1 MSLRS
6 QRSAHSR
13 HNNSNTAT
21 ATTGICDDAA
31 IYTSTLRVAI
41 LQHVI
46 ASKPAQAT
54 ATTTSTTS
62 TNTYNSSNAASNV
75 QPPATGKRES
85 LRRTLTEAAG
95 AGWSNSFTG
104 LSWGDLF
111 RGDNRN
117 LNSSTSGST
126 SSPKYP
132 EKFIKV
138 LKQRLENI
146 SRGTDREYQEML
158 LRYTIGAFYGK
169 FQDPKNSRTIR
180 ENRKL
185 EDLLMMFIATATE
198 VLKKRCTGD
207 EWKMKLEEQV
217 EVFAKICEDGL
228 RNKEVKH
235 VPPELLT
242 KLETIKE
249 RIIGNRKQIT
259 DHQKPLPPPSSG
271 QTSSARPSIDYGTTT
286 STPTVPL
293 SSASTT
299 TSFAS
304 APSFNLQ
311 EMPLARQVG
320 VIFNVDPIQV
330 QRDIHAMKK
339 QCTERVRHAVSVRG
353 TQEADPMMSFCRRL
367 WQISNNA

>member
-1 MSLRS
+1 
-6 QRSAHSR
+6 
-13 HNNSNTAT
+13 
-21 ATTGICDDAA
+21 
-31 IYTSTLRVAI
+31 
-41 LQHVI
+41 
-46 ASKPAQAT
+46 
-54 ATTTSTTS
+54 
-62 TNTYNSSNAASNV
+62 
-75 QPPATGKRES
+75 
-85 LRRTLTEAAG
+85 LTEAG
-95 AGWSNSFTG
+95 SGWSNSFTG
-104 LSWGDLF
+104 LSWGDIF
-111 RGDNRN
+111 RGDNRS
-117 LNSSTSGST
+117 LNSSTSGASAST
-126 SSPKYP
+126 TSPKYP

-146 SRGTDREYQEML
+146 SRGTDKEYQEML

-228 RNKEVKH
+228 RNKEVRH

-259 DHQKPLPPPSSG
+259 DQKPLTSG
-271 QTSSARPSIDYGTTT
+271 QSSARPSVDYG
-286 STPTVPL
+286 SPATPTGPPP

-330 QRDIHAMKK
+330 QRDIHSMKK
-339 QCTERVRHAVSVRG
+339 QCTERVCH
-353 TQEADPMMSFCRRL
+353 TLLCF
-367 WQISNNA
+367 